1 MAEIVKILAS
11 EVSVNSTPS
20 SVSLASLV
28 RIINTS
34 NSTNALIT
42 QRDSSNN
49 IIGTLRLPFAGG
61 DESVIYLMKEPTDT
75 IESNSAVVFGTSVGF
90 Y

>member
-1 MAEIVKILAS
+1 MAEIIKVIS
-11 EVSVNSTPS
+11 TEVAVNSTPS
-20 SVSLASLV
+20 TVSSASLV

-34 NSTNALIT
+34 NSVNALIT
-42 QRDSSNN
+42 HKDASNN
-49 IIGTLRLPFAGG
+49 TIGTLTLPFAGG

-75 IESNSAVVFGTSVGF
+75 VESNSAVVFGTSVGF

>member
-1 MAEIVKILAS
+1 MADIVKVLAT
-11 EVSVNSTPS
+11 EVAVNSTPS
-20 SVSLASLV
+20 NISSASLV

-34 NSTNALIT
+34 NSVNALIT
-42 QRDSSNN
+42 LKNSSNTTL
-49 IIGTLRLPFAGG
+49 GTLTLPFAGG

-75 IESNSAVVFGTSVGF
+75 VESNSAVVFGTSVGF

>member
-1 MAEIVKILAS
+1 MADIVKVLTQ
-11 EVSVNSTPS
+11 EVAVNSTPS
-20 SVSLASLV
+20 SISSASLV

-34 NSTNALIT
+34 NTVNALIT
-42 QRDSSNN
+42 HRDSANN
-49 IIGTLRLPFAGG
+49 ILGTLTLPFAGG

-75 IESNSAVVFGTSVGF
+75 VESNSAVVRGTSVGF

>member
-1 MAEIVKILAS
+1 MADIVKILTS
-11 EVSVNSTPS
+11 EVAVNTTPS
-20 SVSLASLV
+20 SISSASLV

-34 NSTNALIT
+34 NSVNALIT
-42 QRDSSNN
+42 LKNSSNTTL
-49 IIGTLRLPFAGG
+49 GTLTLPFAGG

-75 IESNSAVVFGTSVGF
+75 VESNSAVVFGTSVGF

>member
-1 MAEIVKILAS
+1 MAELVKILTT
-11 EVSVNSTPS
+11 EVAVNATPS
-20 SVSLASLV
+20 NITLASLV

-49 IIGTLRLPFAGG
+49 VLGTLTLPFAGG

-75 IESNSAVVFGTSVGF
+75 VESNSSVVFGTSVGF

>member
-1 MAEIVKILAS
+1 MADIVKVLTT
-11 EVSVNSTPS
+11 EVAVNSTPGTIS
-20 SVSLASLV
+20 SASLV

-34 NSTNALIT
+34 NTVNALIT
-42 QRDSSNN
+42 HRDSANN
-49 IIGTLRLPFAGG
+49 ILGTLTLPFAGG

-75 IESNSAVVFGTSVGF
+75 VESNSAVVYGTSVGF

>member
-1 MAEIVKILAS
+1 MAEIIKVLSTEI
-11 EVSVNSTPS
+11 SVNSTPS
-20 SVSLASLV
+20 TVSSASLV

-34 NSTNALIT
+34 NAVNALIT
-42 QRDSSNN
+42 HKDSSNTT
-49 IIGTLRLPFAGG
+49 IGTLTVPFAGG

-75 IESNSAVVFGTSVGF
+75 VESNSTVVFGTSVGF

>member
-1 MAEIVKILAS
+1 MADIVKILTS
-11 EVSVNSTPS
+11 EVAVNTTPS
-20 SVSLASLV
+20 SISSASLV

-34 NSTNALIT
+34 NSDNALIT
-42 QRDSSNN
+42 LKNSSNTTL
-49 IIGTLRLPFAGG
+49 GTLTLPFAGG

-75 IESNSAVVFGTSVGF
+75 VQSNSAVVFGTSVGF

>member
-1 MAEIVKILAS
+1 MAELVKILTT
-11 EVSVNSTPS
+11 EVAVNATPS
-20 SVSLASLV
+20 NITLASLV

-34 NSTNALIT
+34 NTNNALIT

-49 IIGTLRLPFAGG
+49 VLGTLTLPFAGG

-75 IESNSAVVFGTSVGF
+75 VESNSSVVFGTSVGF